1 MIVPI
6 DIGRDDQIGLWCTVW
21 STVRPGDGLTPLETR
36 YESELDPYTECWL
49 IRDIAGRPVGAVQLT
64 DSRWTATTEPLEI
77 EMATF
82 PSADG
87 AIPAILDAGCRRAR
101 ELGASGLLVACRDV
115 RADEALRRAL
125 ESRRFVCADRDVE
138 AVLDIEHAVTWETAL
153 PDGVRMTTLAHEPE
167 LTVSAHRCFTLAD
180 ADEPNSAEATAR
192 PFAEWVREIESP
204 WSSGDDCLIAVT
216 DAGEVIGWAN
226 LERFAMS
233 PDVGWNGFTGT
244 HPDHRRRGIA
254 GHLKQALL
262 EHARRL
268 GLREL
273 RTENHEHNRAMRHI
287 NARMGY
293 VPSHTNEW
301 WRLDL

>member
-1 MIVPI
+1 MIVQI
-6 DIGRDDQIGLWCTVW
+6 DIARDDQIGLWCTVW

-115 RADEALRRAL
+115 RADEALRRVL
-125 ESRRFVCADRDVE
+125 EAHRFVCADRDVE

-153 PDGVRMTTLAHEPE
+153 PVGVRMTTLAHEPE
-167 LTVSAHRCFTLAD
+167 LTASAHRCFTLAD
-180 ADEPNSAEATAR
+180 ADEPNNSIAPSRSLAD
-192 PFAEWVREIESP
+192 WVRDFESP
-204 WSSGDDCLIAVT
+204 WTSFDDCLVAAT

-226 LERFAMS
+226 LESFAS
-233 PDVGWNGFTGT
+233 TPGVAWNGFTGT
-244 HPDHRRRGIA
+244 HPDHRGRGVA
-254 GHLKQALL
+254 SHLKVALL
-262 EHARRL
+262 ERARQL
-268 GLREL
+268 GFREM
-273 RTENHEHNRAMRHI
+273 RTENHENNVAMRHI

-293 VPSHTNEW
+293 VTSHTNEW